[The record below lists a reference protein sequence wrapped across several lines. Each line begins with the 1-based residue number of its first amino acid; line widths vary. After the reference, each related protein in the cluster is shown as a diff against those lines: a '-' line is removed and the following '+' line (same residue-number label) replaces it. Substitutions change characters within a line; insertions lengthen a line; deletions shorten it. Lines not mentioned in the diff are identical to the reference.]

1 MDGNYIIGGHTVPIN
16 PDGTDGPGGWEGTAI
31 KVNKESKSV
40 MWLKTFGNPNNGPDP
55 SVIFDECYGVV
66 AVPWGGY
73 ALSCGSGIEPPYTS
87 QDPFNVWRAYVVRL
101 DTNGNMMW
109 EKTYDL
115 RPTTMQRNTSSPRQT
130 VGLRSSPTRRSSGE
144 FDGGYGLYR
153 IAPEIETQRP
163 AHLSQNKTH
172 TFGPAF
178 LSHINLC
185 TGNVGERPDC
195 IAAVLLDSIWTM

>member
-16 PDGTDGPGGWEGTAI
+16 PDGTDGPGWEGTAI

-109 EKTYDL
+109 EKTYD
-115 RPTTMQRNTSSPRQT
+115 PATYDDAAEYIVTT
-130 VGLRSSPTRRSSGE
+130 
-144 FDGGYGLYR
+144 
-153 IAPEIETQRP
+153 
-163 AHLSQNKTH
+163 
-172 TFGPAF
+172 
-178 LSHINLC
+178 
-185 TGNVGERPDC
+185 PDC
-195 IAAVLLDSIWTM
+195 GFAVFTDSAKLPGTPG